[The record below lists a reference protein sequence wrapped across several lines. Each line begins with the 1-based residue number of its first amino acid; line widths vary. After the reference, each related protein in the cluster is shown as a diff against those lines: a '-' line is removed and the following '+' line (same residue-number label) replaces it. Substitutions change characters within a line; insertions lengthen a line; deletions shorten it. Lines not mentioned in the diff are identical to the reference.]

1 MPKRPKA
8 QETPGEALREAV
20 AGQYD
25 LDPGET
31 ALLTEA
37 CRCADE
43 LERLQSEL
51 VAAPLTVKGSMGQ
64 PVPNPLLAEVRAHRK
79 VLESLVR
86 SLALP
91 LPDETAGRQ
100 RSPQQAQA
108 VKSRHRTAARRGL
121 REVSDGNA

>member
-1 MPKRPKA
+1 MPRRPKA
-8 QETPGEALREAV
+8 QETPGEALWGAV
-20 AGQYD
+20 TGHYV
-25 LDPGET
+25 LDPGEM

-37 CRCADE
+37 SRCADE
-43 LERLQSEL
+43 LERLQAEL
-51 VAAPLTVKGSMGQ
+51 VGAPLIVKGSMGQ

-91 LPDETAGRQ
+91 LPDEIAGRQ

-108 VKSRHRTAARRGL
+108 VKSRHRAASRRGL

>member
-1 MPKRPKA
+1 MPRRPRA
-8 QETPGEALREAV
+8 QETPGEALWGAV
-20 AGQYD
+20 TAQYA

-31 ALLTEA
+31 ALLSEA
-37 CRCADE
+37 CRCTDE
-43 LERLQSEL
+43 LERLQAEL
-51 VAAPLTVKGSMGQ
+51 VGAPLTVKGSMGQ

-91 LPDETAGRQ
+91 LPDEVAGRQ

-108 VKSRHRTAARRGL
+108 VKSRHRAASRRGL
-121 REVSDGNA
+121 REVSDGSS